1 MPGLDGTGPWGAGPM
16 TGRGMGFC
24 NPAWRGAYGPWYRGW
39 YGRGWFGWGRG
50 YGRGWRWRTYAP
62 GWAGPYWGPAY
73 WGAYGPYEMSPS
85 EEAEMLKAEA
95 EDMKRALDEISK
107 RIEEL
112 ERQQQ
117 AET

>member
-16 TGRGMGFC
+16 TGGGRGFC
-24 NPAWRGAYGPWYRGW
+24 NPAWRGAYAPGYRGF
-39 YGRGWFGWGRG
+39 GRGWFGWGRG
-50 YGRGWRWRTYAP
+50 YGRGWGWRAYAP
-62 GWAGPYWGPAY
+62 GWAGGYWGPAY
-73 WGAYGPYEMSPS
+73 GGAYGPYGMSPS

-117 AET
+117 TET